1 VGFEGRTCLRPLD
14 TKIGYVRPSLVRP
27 ANLRWPDGEA
37 GGKFAGSPPM
47 TDQNAPSTGL
57 PEAKDATSDSQ
68 SPRDTWLSEELLGQR
83 TEILIKHGS
92 ETYRLRRTRQDKLIL
107 YK

>member
-1 VGFEGRTCLRPLD
+1 VRRSLD
-14 TKIGYVRPSLVRP
+14 RP

-37 GGKFAGSPPM
+37 GGNFDGRLPM
-47 TDQNAPSTGL
+47 SENDAVSVSL
-57 PEAKDATSDSQ
+57 PEANDPAADSPPP
-68 SPRDTWLSEELLGQR
+68 PRDTWLSEELLGER